1 MAIGDICLMTE
12 AQFQPYFRKTM
23 ETLIQAGQMSIAP
36 IDQNLPVEDK
46 KNFHDLRQALIDAF
60 MSIINGIK
68 SPRSGDDRNLANSDD
83 IPAPN
88 SFEDLTFDQIKNMFY
103 YVEKLMSLDD
113 LNVNS
118 EIAKQ
123 ILDLYCDI
131 IMLQVSDPTM
141 TQNHNLQA
149 KAMEFSDQIKRS
161 NVHNVIQTKFGPY
174 VDLIN

>member
-1 MAIGDICLMTE
+1 
-12 AQFQPYFRKTM
+12 
-23 ETLIQAGQMSIAP
+23 
-36 IDQNLPVEDK
+36 
-46 KNFHDLRQALIDAF
+46 

-161 NVHNVIQTKFGPY
+161 NVHNVI
-174 VDLIN
+174 